1 MAGVEVGVYLPSTSN
16 NNLCLWEALQTG
28 YSFSTYSISGS
39 VPGISLPR
47 WLSGKKSAC
56 QCRRHRRCGFD
67 PWIGKLPPREVNGN
81 SLHVLSW
88 EVLGQRR
95 LVGYC
100 PWGCKKLD
108 MTEHA
113 CMHAPRI
120 KDKLVTK
127 AGKNRCS
134 GGADSLTLIWILVTL
149 NIPHIKYT
157 ELREWKS
164 FEWLL

>member
-1 MAGVEVGVYLPSTSN
+1 MVKNLLANAGDTGDVGLIPG
-16 NNLCLWEALQTG
+16 LG
-28 YSFSTYSISGS
+28 SF
-39 VPGISLPR
+39 
-47 WLSGKKSAC
+47 
-56 QCRRHRRCGFD
+56 
-67 PWIGKLPPREVNGN
+67 PREVNGN
-81 SLHVLSW
+81 PLHVLSW
-88 EVLGQRR
+88 EVHGQRR

-120 KDKLVTK
+120 KDKLATK

-134 GGADSLTLIWILVTL
+134 GGADSLTLILILVTL

-157 ELREWKS
+157 ELRE
-164 FEWLL
+164 